1 MKVEGVQELER
12 NLAKMAERYGKA
24 VADALVVSGE
34 MVRSTAIKSIQQK
47 SNGAM
52 VTRYRS
58 GGGSYQHMASA
69 PNSPPNTDTGAL
81 VRSIVVEVQREDVYV
96 GSGLEYAPHLE
107 FGTKFGTKHMTQRPF
122 LNPALEQNRR
132 RIVKTVSD
140 AMKKTTNKGVK

>member
-1 MKVEGVQELER
+1 MITGQKELER
-12 NLAKMAERYGKA
+12 NLAKMAEHYGKA
-24 VADALVVSGE
+24 VADALYVSGE
-34 MVRSTAIKSIQQK
+34 MVRSTAIRSIQQK
-47 SNGAM
+47 SNGEM

-58 GGGSYQHMASA
+58 GGGAYQHLASA

-81 VRSIVVEVQREDVYV
+81 VRSVVVEVQREDVYV

-107 FGTKFGTKHMTQRPF
+107 FGTKHMTQRPF

>member
-1 MKVEGVQELER
+1 MKVAGVPQLEK

-24 VADALVVSGE
+24 VANALYVSGE

-47 SNGAM
+47 SNGEM
-52 VTRYRS
+52 VTRYRE

-81 VRSIVVEVQREDVYV
+81 VRSVVVEVQREDVYV
-96 GSGLEYAPHLE
+96 GSGLEYAPYLE
-107 FGTKFGTKHMTQRPF
+107 FGTKRMTQRPW

-132 RIVKTVSD
+132 RIVKVVTD